1 MECNSVSVNTAPLVI
16 SQLFLFVIPV
26 AAMCCGSWPDRSPE
40 PNCCVD
46 HTQRKHHQH
55 GSVPFWQTSKLKD
68 AAAKMVDTLSLA
80 VDADGDGVTD
90 DVEDGWVAQSATGAR
105 AGKRSFRGVL

>member
-1 MECNSVSVNTAPLVI
+1 
-16 SQLFLFVIPV
+16 
-26 AAMCCGSWPDRSPE
+26 
-40 PNCCVD
+40 
-46 HTQRKHHQH
+46 
-55 GSVPFWQTSKLKD
+55 
-68 AAAKMVDTLSLA
+68 MVDTLSLA